1 MARVPARVFGGDR
14 VRIVFSFSGG
24 GGGGAGERSR
34 KVSRSMKTSKK
45 ETHHSFSLGF
55 LFSQKNIYRCLGM
68 QAVALLLNNLHR

>member
-1 MARVPARVFGGDR
+1 MARVPARGFGGDR
-14 VRIVFSFSGG
+14 VRIVISLSGG
-24 GGGGAGERSR
+24 WGGGREVEKGFE
-34 KVSRSMKTSKK
+34 VDENFK